1 MGSSWDAFPDLTV
14 SDYSTVAQGDI
25 VAVRWSAR
33 GTSTGNFLML
43 PPTGEVVEYSGV
55 SMYRIEDDKIAEI
68 WDTRN
73 TLGIMLQLNPD
84 LAAGS
89 MLHQAAV

>member
-33 GTSTGNFLML
+33 GTSTGSFLML
-43 PPTGEVVEYSGV
+43 PPTGEEVEYSGV